1 MASSSNS
8 PVNVSQ
14 QDQDLSSKSED
25 FKNMTLDTKV
35 RAGME
40 EMRQAGILCD
50 VTLVAGN
57 VEIPA
62 HKVVLANTSH
72 YFYCMFI
79 GGLKEESPRIPMAG
93 LEPETLSSLV
103 EYSYTSKLTINQE
116 NVISMLVG
124 AKMLQF
130 SEVTEA
136 CSRFLKNQLQ
146 LENCLEFKNFAKTHD
161 ESDLVSYCDS
171 YILEHFGEIVKQEE
185 FLKVNKEDLVVFIA
199 SDKIGLESEEQVFEC
214 ILSWIDHDRSLRSE
228 FFQD

>member
-1 MASSSNS
+1 MASSSSNS

-14 QDQDLSSKSED
+14 QDQDHSSKSED
-25 FKNMTLDTKV
+25 FKNLTMDSKV
-35 RAGME
+35 RTGME

-72 YFYCMFI
+72 YFYSMFI
-79 GGLKEESPRIPMAG
+79 GGLKEESPVIPIKG

-103 EYSYTSKLTINQE
+103 EYSYTSKLSINQD
-116 NVISMLVG
+116 NVINMLVG
-124 AKMLQF
+124 AKMLLF

-146 LENCLEFKNFAKTHD
+146 LDICLELNNFA
-161 ESDLVSYCDS
+161 
-171 YILEHFGEIVKQEE
+171 
-185 FLKVNKEDLVVFIA
+185 
-199 SDKIGLESEEQVFEC
+199 
-214 ILSWIDHDRSLRSE
+214 
-228 FFQD
+228 